1 MDKPICQSCGMTM
14 KKRED
19 YAQNQDGSVDQ
30 EYCCYCKQNGRFTAE
45 CTMEEMVE
53 HNLEF
58 LEEFNKDSRVK
69 FSREEA
75 RAEMLRFFPTL
86 KRWKAK

>member
-1 MDKPICQSCGMTM
+1 MEEKICQSCGMAM
-14 KKRED
+14 KARED
-19 YAQNQDGSVDQ
+19 FAQNQDGSLNE
-30 EYCCYCKQNGRFTAE
+30 EYCRYCMKDGAFTAD

-58 LEEFNKDSRVK
+58 LDEFNKDSEVK

-86 KRWKAK
+86 KRWKS